1 MFVILLVSWFV
12 VLFACLLVCSLV
24 GLLVC
29 WFVGF
34 CVSKIED
41 FFLGFQR
48 GLPLGLV
55 GFFSVVQRSV
65 KKKP

>member
-1 MFVILLVSWFV
+1 MFVILF
-12 VLFACLLVCSLV
+12 
-24 GLLVC
+24 VC
-29 WFVGF
+29 WFVGWIVGWFACWLASWLASWLVCF

>member
-1 MFVILLVSWFV
+1 MFVILLVDLFV
-12 VLFACLLVCSLV
+12 DLFVDWLVGWLV
-24 GLLVC
+24 GLLVG
-29 WFVGF
+29 WLVGF